1 MPSLPSLQLQAF
13 DSSLFAENWAAVAIS
28 AVIAALGVGGMFAA
42 SRVLSARRRSET
54 KLTPYE
60 CGIPAAEYPWSNI
73 NVRFYIFAIL
83 FLIFDVEAVFM
94 FPWAVVFSKIGLFG
108 FVEMMLFI
116 FILLIGYYYA
126 WKKGALEWV

>member
-1 MPSLPSLQLQAF
+1 MSNFLNMFFGEYQSISPYLPIL
-13 DSSLFAENWAAVAIS
+13 LFVIIAVGFV
-28 AVIAALGVGGMFAA
+28 AVTLGVCFLI
-42 SRVLSARRRSET
+42 RPRRPDPEKLS
-54 KLTPYE
+54 PYE
-60 CGIPAAEYPWSNI
+60 CGIDPVMGTRERFSI
-73 NVRFYIFAIL
+73 RFYVVAVL